1 MPDPQPKQLT
11 YQPESSP
18 NNIHETKTSKQTE
31 KQFVKRNLNHFQVW
45 ILSST
50 EICLMLFTTVHSSPG
65 SCALV
70 LSDLQSEQLKVST
83 YIQWIIDQIFPM
95 KNRYKDNSGSAVSLT
110 TAHRLPNSTFAVFYE

>member
-1 MPDPQPKQLT
+1 MSPHNLSTLAKQLT
-11 YQPESSP
+11 YQPESSL

-31 KQFVKRNLNHFQVW
+31 KQFVKRNLNHFYMSVW

-70 LSDLQSEQLKVST
+70 LSDLQSEQLKSVP
-83 YIQWIIDQIFPM
+83 IF
-95 KNRYKDNSGSAVSLT
+95 SGS
-110 TAHRLPNSTFAVFYE
+110 